1 MTVYRSQCGPIFEF
15 WWKTQSNYFAV
26 IGDFFK
32 VPSLTGNIFIDLKN
46 DSTTIFVSVPVIFR
60 ITIPAGIYLLKVY
73 NRNTKLKVRNMF
85 KVNNKNTKTRP
96 IASFWCLIVNFEH
109 ISHICSSVFIGNFE
123 YVIAGWS

>member
-1 MTVYRSQCGPIFEF
+1 MTVYRSQYGPIFEF

-26 IGDFFK
+26 IKFHSF
-32 VPSLTGNIFIDLKN
+32 TENIFIDLKN

-96 IASFWCLIVNFEH
+96 IASFWCLIVNFEL

-123 YVIAGWS
+123 HVIAGWS